1 MSKKNILI
9 TTPVFPYPLN
19 SGGAQ
24 AQYHMINALRGK
36 MQISF
41 AYVSTNMKNETAL
54 KEEWPD
60 VKFHP
65 YQEKR
70 PCWLIRKYRKKIKK
84 LYEKIDYN
92 NKAIINPYLSHSFEG
107 AIDYG
112 FIRFLQQIIDEDGI
126 EIVQFEFANFLNL
139 AFAFPDVKRIYV
151 QHEIH
156 FIRNLRF
163 IKDLKAL
170 PSYDYYQFNMLKQQE
185 LTAMNACTGVITLT
199 ETDKD
204 ILVEEGVTRPLFVS
218 PAIIPSPAGI
228 PTDYKFSNSLI
239 FIGGDQHQPNYEGM
253 MWFLDHVWN
262 DILKEKPQTTL
273 FIIGKWRKR
282 HQRMIQRKYKQVKMT
297 GFIPSIASY
306 SNHSIMIV
314 PILTGSGMR
323 MKIIEAANN
332 GIPFIT
338 TQVGVEGLAFENG
351 EDCYIEN
358 TPNAFAQSTLAL
370 MNDPDTQMSF
380 RANAFKKIKE
390 TYNADKLIDQRMN
403 VYQQI

>member
-9 TTPVFPYPLN
+9 TTSVFPYPLN

-24 AQYHMINALRGK
+24 AQYHMINALRKK

-41 AYVSTNMKNETAL
+41 AYVSTNIKNETAL
-54 KEEWPD
+54 KKEWPD

-65 YQEKR
+65 YQEQR

-84 LYEKIDYN
+84 LYKKIDN
-92 NKAIINPYLSHSFEG
+92 NRTIINPYLSHSFEG

-112 FIRFLQQIIDEDGI
+112 FVRFLQQVINENNI
-126 EIVQFEFANFLNL
+126 EIIQFEFANSLNL
-139 AFAFPDVKRIYV
+139 AFAFPDIKRIYA

-163 IKDLKAL
+163 IKDVKSL
-170 PSYDYYQFNMLKQQE
+170 SSQDYYQFNMLKQQE
-185 LTAMNACTGVITLT
+185 LTAMNACTGIITLT
-199 ETDKD
+199 ETDKN
-204 ILVEEGVTRPLFVS
+204 ILNEEGVIRPIFVS
-218 PAIIPSPAGI
+218 PAIIPSPAEI
-228 PTDYKFSNSLI
+228 SADYKFSNSLI
-239 FIGGDQHQPNYEGM
+239 FIGGDQHQPNYEGI
-253 MWFLDHVWN
+253 MWFLDNVWN

-282 HQRMIQRKYKQVKMT
+282 NQKMIRQTYKQVEMT
-297 GFIPSIASY
+297 GFIPSISPY
-306 SNHSIMIV
+306 SSHSIMIV

-332 GIPFIT
+332 GIPFVT
-338 TQVGVEGLAFENG
+338 TQVGVEGLTFENG
-351 EDCYIEN
+351 KDCYIEN
-358 TPNAFAQSTLAL
+358 THSAFAQSTLAL
-370 MNDPDTQMSF
+370 MNDPNTQLTF
-380 RANAFKKIKE
+380 RTNAFKKIKE
-390 TYNADKLIDQRMN
+390 AYDTDKLIEQRMN